1 MKKNTFCFLFIL
13 LSASLNAQVRGS
25 ANLGVYRHTD
35 FQNSGY
41 IQGGLGL
48 DVKVFKFLKPDFNV
62 TYYYGKLEDHNT
74 VNASG
79 IVTSTSNIDASAL
92 NFGFSPKICLN
103 SSEDGAGDAILQILP
118 MYNISRIE
126 AHGNYATIN
135 PNNQNQI
142 LTTNKTATEWQHSIG
157 IGAGVDIMLSDV
169 TYDSLAINL
178 YYTGVDMG
186 KAMNNVSKSENRYD
200 SRTLGLGLNYYL
212 GFKKRKE

>member
-1 MKKNTFCFLFIL
+1 MKKNTFCILFIL
-13 LSASLNAQVRGS
+13 LSSSLSAQVRGS
-25 ANLGVYRHTD
+25 ANFVVYRHTD

-48 DVKVFKFLKPDFNV
+48 DVKVFKFLRPEFNV
-62 TYYYGKLEDHNT
+62 SYYYGKLEDHDKL
-74 VNASG
+74 NASG
-79 IVTSTSNIDASAL
+79 IVISTSNIDASAL
-92 NFGFSPKICLN
+92 NFGFTPKICL
-103 SSEDGAGDAILQILP
+103 SCSDDSAGEALLQILP

-142 LTTNKTATEWQHSIG
+142 LKENKIATEWQHSIG

-178 YYTGVDMG
+178 YYTGVNMG
-186 KAMNNVSKSENRYD
+186 KAMNNVVKTERRYD

-212 GFKKRKE
+212 GFRKRK